1 MTEVHPPRQGP
12 VGGGDGPGTA
22 TAAPFSAPIV
32 HLEGFEGPMDL
43 LLELARAQKV
53 DLWRISILQLVEQY
67 LAVVQAAQGV
77 VRLEQAA
84 DWLVMAAW
92 LAWLKSR
99 LLLPE
104 DDEEAT
110 DAEEAAAL
118 LHERL
123 LELERM
129 VQLGR
134 WLGARDQLGLEVFE
148 RGQAESLVEVDR
160 SGLAVD
166 VPQLMRGYM
175 AAMRRR
181 VRKSVYQPRVLHFW
195 TVQDALGRL
204 RRMLG
209 GHDTLVQWCG
219 LEHFLPELPPR
230 ADMTDTMAETGRR
243 AAVAGT
249 LLASLEMARN
259 GAIELRQ
266 AEQFGRILLRER
278 TGRDVGDEAQPEEDM
293 A

>member
-1 MTEVHPPRQGP
+1 MSGDNAPPASP
-12 VGGGDGPGTA
+12 T
-22 TAAPFSAPIV
+22 TAPIV
-32 HLEGFEGPMDL
+32 HLEGFDGPMDL

-67 LAVVQAAQGV
+67 LAVVRAARDI
-77 VRLEQAA
+77 RLEQAA

-110 DAEEAAAL
+110 DAEEAASL

-134 WLGARDQLGLEVFE
+134 WLAARPQLGLEVFE
-148 RGQAESLVEVDR
+148 RGQSETLVEIDR

-181 VRKSVYQPRVLHFW
+181 ARKSVYQPRVLRFW
-195 TVQDALGRL
+195 TVQDALARL

-209 GHDTLVQWCG
+209 TPDLKTDWCG
-219 LEHFLPELPPR
+219 LDGFVPDIPLQ
-230 ADMTDTMAETGRR
+230 ADMTETMVQTGRR

-249 LLASLEMARN
+249 LLASLEMARS
-259 GAIELRQ
+259 GMIELQQ
-266 AEQFGRILLRER
+266 AEQFGRIWLRER
-278 TGRDVGDEAQPEEDM
+278 AGPPHDAGTEPEGDM

>member
-1 MTEVHPPRQGP
+1 MNGDNAPPASP
-12 VGGGDGPGTA
+12 T
-22 TAAPFSAPIV
+22 TAPIV
-32 HLEGFEGPMDL
+32 HLEGFDGPMDL

-67 LAVVQAAQGV
+67 LAVVRSARGI
-77 VRLEQAA
+77 RLEQAA

-110 DAEEAAAL
+110 DAEEAASL

-134 WLGARDQLGLEVFE
+134 WLAARPQLGLEVFE
-148 RGQAESLVEVDR
+148 RGQSETLVEIDR

-181 VRKSVYQPRVLHFW
+181 ARKSVYQPRALRFW
-195 TVQDALGRL
+195 TVQDALARL

-209 GHDTLVQWCG
+209 AHGLKADWCG
-219 LEHFLPELPPR
+219 LEGFVPDIPPQ
-230 ADMTDTMAETGRR
+230 ADMTDTMARTGRR

-249 LLASLEMARN
+249 LLASLEMARS
-259 GAIELRQ
+259 GVIELQQ

-278 TGRDVGDEAQPEEDM
+278 TVPPHDAGTEPEGDM

>member
-12 VGGGDGPGTA
+12 VGGGDGPGT
-22 TAAPFSAPIV
+22 TMVAPSSAPIV
-32 HLEGFEGPMDL
+32 HLEGFDGPMDL

-67 LAVVQAAQGV
+67 LAVVRAAQGM

-160 SGLAVD
+160 SGLAVE

-181 VRKSVYQPRVLHFW
+181 VRKSVYQR
-195 TVQDALGRL
+195 ACCISGRCRTPWAACGGCWGAWIRGYSGAGWSISCL
-204 RRMLG
+204 NCPPGRYDGYHGRNRTSRRRG
-209 GHDTLVQWCG
+209 RHAAGQSGDGAQRRDRTAAG
-219 LEHFLPELPPR
+219 R
-230 ADMTDTMAETGRR
+230 AVRPYP
-243 AAVAGT
+243 AA
-249 LLASLEMARN
+249 
-259 GAIELRQ
+259 
-266 AEQFGRILLRER
+266 
-278 TGRDVGDEAQPEEDM
+278 
-293 A
+293 

>member
-1 MTEVHPPRQGP
+1 MSGADTPPVP
-12 VGGGDGPGTA
+12 SASTN
-22 TAAPFSAPIV
+22 APIV
-32 HLEGFEGPMDL
+32 HLDGFDGPMDL

-53 DLWRISILQLVEQY
+53 DLWRISILQLVDQY
-67 LAVVQAAQGV
+67 LAVVRAAHD

-104 DDEEAT
+104 DDEQAT
-110 DAEEAAAL
+110 DAEEAASL

-134 WLGARDQLGLEVFE
+134 WLAARPQLGLEVFE
-148 RGQAESLVEVDR
+148 RGQAENLVEIDR

-181 VRKSVYQPRVLHFW
+181 ARKSVYQPRVLRFW
-195 TVQDALGRL
+195 TVQDALARL

-209 GHDTLVQWCG
+209 THDLKADWCG
-219 LEHFLPELPPR
+219 LDGFVPDLPPQ
-230 ADMTDTMAETGRR
+230 ADMTETMVQTGRR

-249 LLASLEMARN
+249 LLASLEMARS
-259 GAIELRQ
+259 GMIELQQ
-266 AEQFGRILLRER
+266 AEQFGRIWLRER
-278 TGRDVGDEAQPEEDM
+278 TGQPDDAGTEPEGDM